1 MEKITI
7 SNSSGHATT
16 VRGRRRRVGLAYLM
30 ALVSPCVFLIAR
42 LKLMSGTQNA
52 PGVVLFI
59 FPVLISAYMG
69 GLGPGLVSTV
79 LSGLLTAYFLLPPL
93 HSLSIS
99 SGTHSV
105 NWIALMVAGTILSV
119 LMESLHRQSVLETQP
134 QQRFSLERKVQISFA
149 VGIVCLCAIG
159 YFSYASI
166 IQSQHDMGWV
176 SHTDEVIASLNKTL
190 AITTDAETG
199 IRGFVITGDE
209 SYLEP
214 YYQARRQFDAEL
226 NKVRKLTADNPQQ
239 QSRLDAFDFL
249 LTKRLGILQA
259 QMEAR
264 QQKGFDA
271 AEKIVASGEGQRLH
285 DQLRQSIAEM
295 EAAELALLSE
305 RSLKAQRSVNLAR
318 FVIVMGSGFA
328 LSMVLVAWYFIGRDF
343 AGAQQARN
351 ELWEANYCLEQ
362 RVQKRTAE
370 LALVNENLVN
380 SRERLSLALDV
391 AQLGTWDR
399 YFPEDR
405 MEWSPRA
412 LAALGLAPD
421 AALTFEE
428 WMERIEPGDCKK
440 MRQLM
445 QDAHSANLE
454 IQTELYMTWPDG
466 TPHWLAVSG
475 RYYSDKTGQPFRLSG
490 VIEEITQQKKMEES
504 QLRTQ
509 KIVSLGTLAGGIA
522 HEFNNILLAI
532 GGNAEFAMQDLPST
546 HPAQESLQQIRK
558 SSRRATDLVRQIMAF
573 SRPQDQN
580 HEILALEPV
589 VAEVFKLTRATIPST
604 IALNSEIAPD
614 LPLVSANEGQIHQV
628 VINLVA
634 NAASAIGSH
643 AGAIDLRLYAA
654 DVTRDN
660 VPANLEPGRHV
671 VLEIKDNGCGMDR
684 ETRQRIFDPFFT
696 TKGLGQGTG
705 MGLSVVDGI
714 VRSHGG
720 TITVYSEPDKGT
732 IFRAY
737 FPAAGRVTAVT
748 QPESAPTIAQ
758 GENRRVLY
766 VDDEEALVTL
776 ITRRLTRMGYKVSG
790 FTDPASALQE
800 FSAAPGDFDAFITDL
815 AMPHLSGF
823 DLSRKVLELRPNIP
837 VVMTSGYVQP
847 KDEEM
852 ARQIGIREII
862 LKPSTTDDLCIALD
876 KLLRDEP
883 KAIA

>member
-1 MEKITI
+1 MK
-7 SNSSGHATT
+7 
-16 VRGRRRRVGLAYLM
+16 
-30 ALVSPCVFLIAR
+30 LVP
-42 LKLMSGTQNA
+42 GTENA

-59 FPVLISAYMG
+59 FPVLISAYLG
-69 GLGPGLVSTV
+69 GLGPGLVATV

-93 HSLSIS
+93 HSFSIS

-119 LMESLHRQSVLETQP
+119 LMESLHRQSAPEVQP

-149 VGIVCLCAIG
+149 VGIACLAAIG

-166 IQSQHDMGWV
+166 NQSQHDMNWV
-176 SHTDEVIASLNKTL
+176 SHTDEVIASLHKTL
-190 AITTDAETG
+190 SIATDAETG
-199 IRGFVITGDE
+199 VRGFIITGDE
-209 SYLEP
+209 NYLEP
-214 YYQARRQFDAEL
+214 YNLARRQFDTEL
-226 NKVRKLTADNPQQ
+226 SKVRKLTADNPQQ

-249 LTKRLGILQA
+249 LTKRLGILQEHV
-259 QMEAR
+259 EAR
-264 QQKGFDA
+264 RQKGFA
-271 AEKIVASGEGQRLH
+271 IAQKMVATGEGKRLH

-305 RSLKAQRSVNLAR
+305 RRPQAQRSVDLAK
-318 FVIVMGSGFA
+318 FIIVMGSGFA

-343 AGAQQARN
+343 AGAQRARN
-351 ELWEANYCLEQ
+351 DLAEANRNLEQ

-370 LALVNENLVN
+370 LALVNENLGN

-412 LAALGLAPD
+412 LAALGLPPD
-421 AALTFEE
+421 AALTFEQ
-428 WMERIEPGDCKK
+428 WMERIEPGDRKK
-440 MRQLM
+440 MLQIV
-445 QDAHSANLE
+445 QDAQNANLE
-454 IQTELYMTWPDG
+454 IQTELHMTWPDG

-475 RYYSDKTGQPFRLSG
+475 RYYSDKTGQPLRLSG
-490 VIEEITQQKKMEES
+490 VIEEITQQKKMEDA

-532 GGNAEFAMQDLPST
+532 GGNTEFAMQDLPAT
-546 HPAQESLQQIRK
+546 HPAQASLKEIKK
-558 SSRRATDLVRQIMAF
+558 SSRRATELVRQIMSF

-580 HEILALEPV
+580 REIMALEPV

-604 IALNSEIAPD
+604 IALNLEIAPD
-614 LPLVSANEGQIHQV
+614 LPLVSVNEGQIHQI

-634 NAASAIGSH
+634 NAAHAIGSR
-643 AGAIDLRLYAA
+643 AGAIDLHLYAA

-660 VPANLEPGRHV
+660 VPANLKPGRHV
-671 VLEIKDNGCGMDR
+671 VLEIKDDGCGMDR

-696 TKGLGQGTG
+696 TKALGQGTG
-705 MGLSVVDGI
+705 MGLSMVDGI

-732 IFRAY
+732 VFRIY
-737 FPAAGRVTAVT
+737 FPAAGRVEAIA
-748 QPESAPTIAQ
+748 QPEAAPTPAH
-758 GENRRVLY
+758 GENRHVLY

-800 FSAAPGDFDAFITDL
+800 FSAAPGDFDAFVTDL

-847 KDEEM
+847 QDEEL

-883 KAIA
+883 KVIA

>member
-16 VRGRRRRVGLAYLM
+16 ARGRRRVGLAYLM

-93 HSLSIS
+93 HSFSIS

-119 LMESLHRQSVLETQP
+119 LMESLHRQSVLEAQP

-214 YYQARRQFDAEL
+214 YHQARLQLDAQL

-249 LTKRLGILQA
+249 LTKRLGILQE
-259 QMEAR
+259 QVEAR

-271 AEKIVASGEGQRLH
+271 VEKIVASGEGKRLH

-318 FVIVMGSGFA
+318 FIIVTGSGFA

-351 ELWEANYCLEQ
+351 ELWEANYRLEQ

-380 SRERLSLALDV
+380 SRERLSLALEV

-421 AALTFEE
+421 ATLTFEE
-428 WMERIEPGDCKK
+428 WMERIEPGDRKK
-440 MRQLM
+440 MRQLV

-475 RYYSDKTGQPFRLSG
+475 RYYSDKAGQPLRLSG

-546 HPAQESLQQIRK
+546 HPAQESLQQIKK

-580 HEILALEPV
+580 REILALEPV
-589 VAEVFKLTRATIPST
+589 IAEVFKLTRATIPST

-737 FPAAGRVTAVT
+737 FPAAGKVTAVA
-748 QPESAPTIAQ
+748 QPESEPTIAQ